1 MYKLSIKC
9 RLASGELL
17 TDYGTFD
24 HHMLQSNKLLYAE
37 LAEYGFK
44 DPYSEWNVV
53 VAPRGGLPDWGLEVT
68 PGDQGLKL
76 DLAAGGGLEVT
87 PGDQGLKLDLAAGE
101 PGFLGLLIN
110 LVRLDTLYLVG

>member
-1 MYKLSIKC
+1 
-9 RLASGELL
+9 
-17 TDYGTFD
+17 
-24 HHMLQSNKLLYAE
+24 MLQSNKLLYAE
-37 LAEYGFK
+37 LAQYGFK

-76 DLAAGGGLEVT
+76 DLAAG
-87 PGDQGLKLDLAAGE
+87 E

-110 LVRLDTLYLVG
+110 LVPLDTLYLVG